1 MLSGRDRL
9 STILTRSEDLQV
21 EVVGNTRRESTT
33 ENPADKW
40 QGAAPR
46 SLSDSRERL
55 VEHSTICGMTD
66 DVDRAEPLS
75 AKAVTALLREAR
87 SLSRRADKLGGA
99 AAAMDDPTTQQ
110 LAAEACTSVEQ
121 LVHHLMLLE
130 RQLQRGEKSAG
141 RRR

>member
-1 MLSGRDRL
+1 M
-9 STILTRSEDLQV
+9 
-21 EVVGNTRRESTT
+21 
-33 ENPADKW
+33 
-40 QGAAPR
+40 
-46 SLSDSRERL
+46 
-55 VEHSTICGMTD
+55 EHGTICGMTED
-66 DVDRAEPLS
+66 DVDRAEPVS

-99 AAAMDDPTTQQ
+99 AGAMDDPGTVQ

-130 RQLQRGEKSAG
+130 RRALRGEKSAG

>member
-1 MLSGRDRL
+1 M
-9 STILTRSEDLQV
+9 
-21 EVVGNTRRESTT
+21 EVVADSRRESTT
-33 ENPADKW
+33 KTLADKW
-40 QGAAPR
+40 QATAPR

-55 VEHSTICGMTD
+55 VQHSTIGGMSDD
-66 DVDRAEPLS
+66 DVDRAEPVS

-99 AAAMDDPTTQQ
+99 AAAMDDPETHQ

-130 RQLQRGEKSAG
+130 RQLLRGEKSAG